1 MNGTHTKVVALNG
14 SARKGGNTAILLRC
28 VLKEL
33 EDEGIQTELIEL
45 SGAKIHGCLACR
57 ECSKNKDGRCAQKGD
72 MGNALIEKMAEAD
85 GILLGSPT
93 YVADISPEI
102 KALMDRACLVSR
114 ANGGLFRRKVGAAV
128 VAVRRAGAI
137 HAFDAL
143 NHFFL
148 ISEMI
153 IPGSSYWNI
162 GIGLEIGRRGAG
174 RGGHPNHENPG
185 AEHGLA
191 AEEDQSVAGEQN
203 KPHYPHVPEEIIL
216 NRGAAF
222 SGCSRQGGRGG

>member
-1 MNGTHTKVVALNG
+1 MDGTQTKVVALNG
-14 SARKGGNTAILLRC
+14 SARKGGNTAILLRY

-33 EDEGIQTELIEL
+33 EQEGIETELIEL

-57 ECSKNKDGRCAQKGD
+57 KCLARKDRRCSQTGD
-72 MGNALIEKMAEAD
+72 MGNVYIEKMEAAD

-102 KALMDRACLVSR
+102 KALMDRACLVSK
-114 ANGGLFRRKVGAAV
+114 ANGGMFRRKVGAAV

-137 HAFDAL
+137 HAFDTL

-153 IPGSSYWNI
+153 VPGSSYWNI
-162 GIGLEIGRRGAG
+162 GYGLDIGDVEKD
-174 RGGHPNHENPG
+174 
-185 AEHGLA
+185 
-191 AEEDQSVAGEQN
+191 EEAIQTMKTLGQN
-203 KPHYPHVPEEIIL
+203 MAWLLKKL
-216 NRGAAF
+216 KN
-222 SGCSRQGGRGG
+222 

>member
-1 MNGTHTKVVALNG
+1 MRVIAFNG
-14 SARKGGNTAILLRC
+14 SARKDGNTAILLRY
-28 VLKEL
+28 VLEEL
-33 EDEGIQTELIEL
+33 EREGIQTELIQL

-57 ECSKNKDGRCAQKGD
+57 TCFSRKDRRCAQKDD
-72 MGNALIEKMAEAD
+72 MGNVFIEKMEAAD

-102 KALMDRACLVSR
+102 KALIDRACMVAR
-114 ANGGLFRRKVGAAV
+114 ANDGLLRRKVGAAV

-148 ISEMI
+148 ITEMI

-162 GIGLEIGRRGAG
+162 GIGREKGEVEKDAEGIQTMRTL
-174 RGGHPNHENPG
+174 GHNMAWLLHRLHAP
-185 AEHGLA
+185 
-191 AEEDQSVAGEQN
+191 S
-203 KPHYPHVPEEIIL
+203 PE
-216 NRGAAF
+216 G
-222 SGCSRQGGRGG
+222 

>member
-1 MNGTHTKVVALNG
+1 MSGSQIKVVALNG
-14 SARKGGNTAILLRC
+14 SARKGGNTAILLRT

-33 EDEGIQTELIEL
+33 ESEGIETELIEL

-57 ECSKNKDGRCAQKGD
+57 KCSANKDRRCAQTGD
-72 MGNALIEKMAEAD
+72 MGNALIEKMEEAD

-102 KALMDRACLVSR
+102 KALMDRACLVSK
-114 ANGGLFRRKVGAAV
+114 ANGGIFRRKVGAAV

-153 IPGSSYWNI
+153 IPGSIYWNI
-162 GIGLEIGRRGAG
+162 GIGWEKGDV
-174 RGGHPNHENPG
+174 EKD
-185 AEHGLA
+185 
-191 AEEDQSVAGEQN
+191 EEGMQTMKTLGQN
-203 KPHYPHVPEEIIL
+203 MAWLLKKL
-216 NRGAAF
+216 K
-222 SGCSRQGGRGG
+222 S

>member
-1 MNGTHTKVVALNG
+1 MKGTQIKVVALNG

-33 EDEGIQTELIEL
+33 ENEGIQTELIEL
-45 SGAKIHGCLACR
+45 SGATIHGCLACR
-57 ECSKNKDGRCAQKGD
+57 ECSKKKDRRCAQKGD
-72 MGNALIEKMAEAD
+72 MGNALIDKMAEAD

-162 GIGLEIGRRGAG
+162 GIGLEKGDVERD
-174 RGGHPNHENPG
+174 
-185 AEHGLA
+185 
-191 AEEDQSVAGEQN
+191 EEGIRTMKTLGQN
-203 KPHYPHVPEEIIL
+203 MAWLLKKI
-216 NRGAAF
+216 NG
-222 SGCSRQGGRGG
+222 